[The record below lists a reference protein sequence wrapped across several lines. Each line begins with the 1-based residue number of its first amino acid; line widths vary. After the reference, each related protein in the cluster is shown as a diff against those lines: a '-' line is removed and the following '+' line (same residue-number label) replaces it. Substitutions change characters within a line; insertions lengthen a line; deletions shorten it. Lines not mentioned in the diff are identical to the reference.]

1 LHSYITKQTAAHSS
15 YVTAQAVAGL
25 TAAAAAHTQSWA
37 SPHAISGGQS
47 GNETDSPPQYI
58 SFPLSASFLQRS
70 ILIHPP
76 PTTILSQQLTQSL
89 NNCFKKDQILKR
101 SVPVE
106 PEPEPVEDL
115 RNRFRR
121 IDGDNG
127 AGLEWESG
135 PHVDSVDVNSSAL
148 SEDMLRDLLIC
159 TDPAIFCS
167 GISAKPLIFS
177 ISAVYGNKTTSK

>member
-1 LHSYITKQTAAHSS
+1 M
-15 YVTAQAVAGL
+15 
-25 TAAAAAHTQSWA
+25 
-37 SPHAISGGQS
+37 
-47 GNETDSPPQYI
+47 
-58 SFPLSASFLQRS
+58 
-70 ILIHPP
+70 
-76 PTTILSQQLTQSL
+76 
-89 NNCFKKDQILKR
+89 

-115 RNRFRR
+115 RSRFRR

-127 AGLEWESG
+127 AGLERESG

-148 SEDMLRDLLIC
+148 SEDMLRDLHIC

-177 ISAVYGNKTTSK
+177 ISAV